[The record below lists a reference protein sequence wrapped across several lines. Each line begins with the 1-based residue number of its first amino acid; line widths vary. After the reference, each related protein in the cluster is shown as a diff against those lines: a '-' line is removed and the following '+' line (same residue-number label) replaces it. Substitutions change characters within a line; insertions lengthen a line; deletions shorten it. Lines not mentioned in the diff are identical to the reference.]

1 MIFFSKF
8 VFNFS
13 QLLVYIYIIA
23 TLNITVAVYVVYIKD
38 NLQNIQIGKYFHASL
53 IFIIILYILQFIS
66 YKFTFAL
73 YLHVFIRVN
82 IMRNV

>member
-66 YKFTFAL
+66 YKTFAL
-73 YLHVFIRVN
+73 YLHVFIKLN